1 MEFYRTAAGEKPVA
15 DWLNGLDDAVAQSIA
30 AGVRFFEEY
39 PGPVLP
45 EKLFEKV
52 SQHIWEIKLHHGKDQ
67 YRLLS
72 FTAGGR
78 IVIAVHA
85 VTKKSMPLKRQDI
98 ELAEQRR
105 RDHIRRLAPKQDA
118 TP

>member
-1 MEFYRTAAGEKPVA
+1 MEFYKTATGDKPVA
-15 DWLNGLDDAVAQSIA
+15 DWLNSLTEAVAQSVA
-30 AGVRFFEEY
+30 AGIRFFEEY

-72 FTAGGR
+72 FTVGGR

-85 VTKKSMPLKRQDI
+85 VSKKSMPLKRQDI

-105 RDHIRRLAPKQDA
+105 RDYARRLAPR
-118 TP
+118 